1 MNSMRIF
8 AIGATI
14 VALTVL
20 VPGYESLLEALA
32 AIAFVAMIAFG
43 FALHPRKD
51 VFYIRTSM
59 HSRDLDSN
67 LLVEHDQMAVRVE
80 PARLWLLFLP
90 TSLAVGF
97 LVVTAAKGT
106 FWKASIVNRA
116 VADYGLGFLMMCR
129 LPIFLIGSA
138 LWIWITERRAL
149 RDADACSARSVRV
162 RDGRVSYQFMD
173 SRGGYGGGD
182 DLFFGLVRP
191 PVAARLVFYNVHQP
205 ELSKIGMGLLFHR
218 VIILGRGLTEL
229 DHSTVASQRLSAEV
243 AS

>member
-8 AIGATI
+8 AVGATL

-32 AIAFVAMIAFG
+32 AIAFVVMIGFG

-59 HSRDLDSN
+59 HSRDLDRN
-67 LLVEHDQMAVRVE
+67 LLVEHDQLAVRVE

-90 TSLAVGF
+90 TFLCVAF

-106 FWKASIVNRA
+106 FWKASIVYRA
-116 VADYGLGFLMMCR
+116 VADYGLWFLVMWR
-129 LPIFLIGSA
+129 LPIFLVGSA
-138 LWIWITERRAL
+138 LWIWLTERRAL
-149 RDADACSARSVRV
+149 RDADACSARSVMV

-173 SRGGYGGGD
+173 ARGGYGGGD

-191 PVAARLVFYNVHQP
+191 PVAARLVFYNVQQP

-218 VIILGRGLTEL
+218 VIIMGRGLTEL
-229 DHSTVASQRLSAEV
+229 DHSTVASQRLSAEA